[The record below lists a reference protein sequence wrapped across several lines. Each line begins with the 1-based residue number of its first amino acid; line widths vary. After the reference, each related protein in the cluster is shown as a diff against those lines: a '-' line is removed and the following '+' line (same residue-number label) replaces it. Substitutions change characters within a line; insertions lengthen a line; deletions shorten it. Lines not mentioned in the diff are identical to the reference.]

1 MGGGR
6 TVALSLGAPPDVR
19 ACVAA
24 VTAASGPAGRTALAS
39 LAGLAAAIA
48 IVLAVTPLVRR
59 LALRIGAVDR
69 PGPRSVHRVPVPYL
83 GGVAIFAGLCAGLG
97 AVATVRP
104 GVLAGNGLSLIG
116 IALGGLFILALGV
129 ADDLGRLWVHR
140 YPWLGDAEGRGL
152 RPAAKLVGEVAA
164 ALILCVCGLRIPDI
178 HRPLSANPCAY
189 IMFGPVAQYALTVTW
204 VVAITNAVNL
214 IDGLDGLAAGVSAI
228 SAGTLLVVAV
238 LNPTMG
244 LAVVVAAVVLGAS
257 AGFLPFNFY
266 PARIFMGDAGALLLG
281 FALSAV
287 SLIEPLKSP
296 TVVTLALPILA
307 LGVPIL
313 DTGLAILRRL
323 GRRQLVGSADRA
335 HVHHRLLDLGLGQRD
350 AVLSLYVA
358 SGWLGV
364 AALATLNVRA
374 HLDVLFAVLLSVV
387 GRPLVGALAAAGV
400 VAALATPLAGRLLR
414 RAGGSD
420 RTAPAA
426 GGIALFVAFGAGL
439 AAASLLGA
447 GAVLPPARMGALL
460 LGGLVMLGV
469 GLADDAAPRWTGAWA
484 RLAGPGGL
492 RPGLRLLGEAAAA
505 LVLCAAGVRVPDIHM
520 PFSGDPARYLVFGA
534 VAQYALTTLW
544 VLAVTSAVR
553 FMDGLDGLPAGISA
567 ISAAALLGAALLT
580 PGLGDAA
587 VVAGALCA
595 ACVGFLP
602 FNLHPARVRTGSGGA
617 LLLGFALSSISVI
630 GPLKG
635 ATVVTLA
642 VPVLAIG
649 VPVFDTLLTVVR
661 RWRAGSAARG
671 PLAES
676 LHDRLAGAGLGPRR
690 SVGLLCAASALLGVG
705 VLAVEGFVPSIGVAV
720 VLFVVA
726 CGLLGARLT
735 GPAVLPA
742 RERGS

>member
-1 MGGGR
+1 MGGRSVG
-6 TVALSLGAPPDVR
+6 VSLGAPPSVL
-19 ACVAA
+19 ACAAAVAA
-24 VTAASGPAGRTALAS
+24 GSDPVGRTAVAA

-48 IVLAVTPLVRR
+48 VVLVVTPLVRR
-59 LALRIGAVDR
+59 FALRVGAVDR
-69 PGPRSVHRVPVPYL
+69 PGARSVHRVPVPYL
-83 GGVAIFAGLCAGLG
+83 GGVAIFAGLIAGLA
-97 AVATVRP
+97 AVAVVHP
-104 GVLAGNGLSLIG
+104 GVLAGNGLSLVG
-116 IALGGLFILALGV
+116 IALGGLCILALGV

-140 YPWLGDAEGRGL
+140 VPWLGDAEGRGL
-152 RPAAKLVGEVAA
+152 RPAPKLVAEVAA
-164 ALILCVCGLRIPDI
+164 ALILCASGLRIPDI
-178 HRPLSANPCAY
+178 HLPFGQPCAY
-189 IMFGPVAQYALTVTW
+189 IMFGPAAQYALTVTW

-238 LNPTMG
+238 LNPSMG
-244 LAVVVAAVVLGAS
+244 LAVVVAAVVLGAA
-257 AGFLPFNFY
+257 AGFLPFNFH
-266 PARIFMGDAGALLLG
+266 PARIFMGDGGALLLG

-296 TVVTLALPILA
+296 TLVTLALPILA

-364 AALATLNVRA
+364 AALAALNVRA
-374 HLDVLFAVLLSVV
+374 HLDVLFTVLLSTV
-387 GRPLVGALAAAGV
+387 GRPLLGALAAAGAG
-400 VAALATPLAGRLLR
+400 AALATPLAGRLLR
-414 RAGGSD
+414 RSGD
-420 RTAPAA
+420 RAAPPA
-426 GGIALFVAFGAGL
+426 GGIALFVAFGLGL
-439 AAASLLGA
+439 VAASLLGA
-447 GAVLPPARMGALL
+447 GAVLPPPRVAALL

-469 GLADDAAPRWTGAWA
+469 GLADDAAPHWTGGWA
-484 RLAGPGGL
+484 RLAGPAGL

-520 PFSGDPARYLVFGA
+520 PFSGNPARYLVFGP

-544 VLAVTSAVR
+544 VLAVTSAMR

-587 VVAGALCA
+587 VVAGAVCA
-595 ACVGFLP
+595 ASAGFLP

-617 LLLGFALSSISVI
+617 LLLGFALSSISVV

-642 VPVLAIG
+642 VPVLATG
-649 VPVFDTLLTVVR
+649 VPVFDTLLTVAR
-661 RWRAGSAARG
+661 RWRAGGAAPG
-671 PLAES
+671 LPAQS
-676 LHDRLAGAGLGPRR
+676 LHDRLVGAGLGPRR
-690 SVGLLCAASALLGVG
+690 SVGLLCAASALLGIG

-720 VLFVVA
+720 FLFVVA
-726 CGLLGARLT
+726 CGVLGARLT